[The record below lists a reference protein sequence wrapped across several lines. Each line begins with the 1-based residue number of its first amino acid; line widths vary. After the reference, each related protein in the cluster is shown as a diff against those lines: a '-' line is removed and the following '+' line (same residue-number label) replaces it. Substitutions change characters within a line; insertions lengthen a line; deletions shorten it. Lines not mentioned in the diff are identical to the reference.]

1 MRETHSGLIALLMAL
16 LAVTSLGAAGRDA
29 SLVAAARQADAAAV
43 RALLQQRVDVN
54 AADVDGTTALHWAA
68 HHDSLEIV
76 DLLIGAGA
84 TAKTPNRYGVTP
96 IALAATN
103 GNAAII
109 RRLLAAGADP
119 NATLPGGETVLMSA
133 ARTGNVDA
141 LRTLLEVG
149 ANVNARESTRGQ
161 TALMWAAAQGHAKGV
176 ALLVE
181 AGAAVDARSHGPT
194 QAAAKGERSAS
205 TYQSSEV
212 DPDRVA
218 RGAAPDEPRLNS
230 AIARDYRRP
239 GRIDAYTP
247 LLFAV
252 RAGLVEAVRALL
264 DAGANV
270 NDAAPDGTS
279 ALVIAAINAHWE
291 LGAFLLD
298 RGADPDAAAQGWTPL
313 HQVARTRTLNI
324 GQFPYPVPTG
334 RLTGLD
340 LARKLIARGANV
352 NARMTKEIVD
362 GYRNRFNRMGATPL
376 LLAAKGADVEMI
388 RLLAANGADPRLP
401 NVQNTTPL
409 LAAAGVDMLYVN
421 EDSGTNEDAL
431 EAVKVLLDLGS
442 DVNVANVRGETA
454 LHGAANRGSNPIVH
468 LLADKGARLDAKN
481 KRGFTPLQIA
491 NAEGETTTFQRR
503 PETVELFRELMIA
516 RGIPVDDSSF
526 VSPVVRTA
534 PAAPSKPPVK

>member
-1 MRETHSGLIALLMAL
+1 MREAYWATRAFVTL
-16 LAVTSLGAAGRDA
+16 LAVLSALVSPGAAGRDA
-29 SLVAAARQADAAAV
+29 SILTAVRQGDPAAV
-43 RALLQQRVDVN
+43 RALIDRKADVN

-68 HHDSLEIV
+68 HRDSLDMV

-84 TAKTPNRYGVTP
+84 NAKAANRYGVTP

-133 ARTGNVDA
+133 ARTGNVNV

-149 ANVNARESTRGQ
+149 ADVNVRESTRGQ
-161 TALMWAAAQGHAKGV
+161 TALMWAAAQGNADAVK
-176 ALLVE
+176 LLIK
-181 AGAAVDARSHGPT
+181 AGAALDARSHGPT
-194 QAAAKGERSAS
+194 QPIAKGDGSTS
-205 TYQSSEV
+205 TYQSDV

-218 RGAAPDEPRLNS
+218 RGAPPDEPRLNS
-230 AIARDYRRP
+230 AISRDYRRP

-252 RAGLVEAVRALL
+252 RAGHLDAVRALV
-264 DAGANV
+264 DGGASV

-291 LGAFLLD
+291 LGALLLD
-298 RGADPDAAAQGWTPL
+298 RGADPNAAAQGWTPL

-340 LARKLIARGANV
+340 LARKLIERGANV

-362 GYRNRFNRMGATPL
+362 GYRNRFNRVGATPL

-388 RLLAANGADPRLP
+388 RLLAANGADHRLA

-409 LAAAGVDMLYVN
+409 MAAAGVDMLYVN
-421 EDSGTNEDAL
+421 EDSGTNEDAV

-442 DVNVANVRGETA
+442 DVNAVNMRSETA
-454 LHGAANRGSNPIVH
+454 LHGAAGRGSNPIVR
-468 LLADKGARLDAKN
+468 LLVDKGAKLDAKN

-491 NAEGETTTFQRR
+491 NAEGDTTTFQRR

-516 RGIPVDDSSF
+516 RGIPVDESSF
-526 VSPVVRTA
+526 VSPVVRT
-534 PAAPSKPPVK
+534 PPR